1 VIPALLVGSQPSW
14 RRQIDAILF
23 AHGIEVGWWWPT
35 PSHLSDIPAG
45 ACIVIVA
52 TDNCSHK
59 LSKPAMERARKAGTP
74 LVCGPHRKAAMTPLL
89 TKQGFP
95 LLAVTEDNGPGTFG
109 IDVTQAALATLPAST
124 ILDLPL
130 LDADEDAD
138 LPVPVPTEPSM
149 PPTAPP
155 AAILPPA
162 AFASLNADAIALY
175 QRVLPIIA
183 ANPWITTAEVAARL
197 SVASGSL
204 FYPMRVARDALG
216 IKAGVGAGASRI
228 VDRTLYEH
236 GCAVLDVTP
245 IVGDIGPTRPPYTA
259 KDRNGGD
266 RGQPGRGV
274 VPAPKASKV
283 IAPITPPPPLPAS
296 LLPAPA
302 PTPTP
307 APAPSDDL
315 RDTKEALRLL
325 LEAMRSEGV
334 EHVTLDADGTVSVRR
349 RVTVTGVFTL

>member
-1 VIPALLVGSQPSW
+1 MIPALLVGSQPAW

-45 ACIVIVA
+45 AFVVIVA

-59 LSKPAMERARKAGTP
+59 LSKPAMERARKAGIP
-74 LVCGPHRKAAMTPLL
+74 LVCGPHRKAAMSPLL
-89 TKQGFP
+89 ARQGFP
-95 LLAVTEDNGPGTFG
+95 LLAVTEHNGPGTFG
-109 IDVTQAALATLPAST
+109 IDVTQAALADLPAST

-130 LDADEDAD
+130 LDADDDAD
-138 LPVPVPTEPSM
+138 LPVPVPVLTEPSM
-149 PPTAPP
+149 PPTPAP

-183 ANPWITTAEVAARL
+183 ANPWITTAEVATRL
-197 SVASGSL
+197 SVTSGSL
-204 FYPMRVARDALG
+204 FQPMRVARDALG

-228 VDRTLYEH
+228 VDRALYEQ
-236 GCAVLDVTP
+236 GCEVLTVTP

-266 RGQPGRGV
+266 RAQPGRGV
-274 VPAPKASKV
+274 VPAFDVSHV
-283 IAPITPPPPLPAS
+283 APVAALVTAP
-296 LLPAPA
+296 PAPPA
-302 PTPTP
+302 PTP
-307 APAPSDDL
+307 APAASDDL

-334 EHVTLDADGTVSVRR
+334 ESVTLDADGAVNVRR
-349 RVTVTGVFTL
+349 RVTVTGTFSL